1 MKALVVR
8 IWQQLLHDKRSLAI
22 MLLAPPVIMSLF
34 YVLLGT
40 SNYEPR
46 IGYYDVPPMLEPQL
60 SIVADAISVTNADER
75 TKLLLDGQYDA
86 VVYLEDEELHI
97 AVLETNSK
105 TGKAIRAI
113 QNTFTD
119 ASPIKIVTESMYG
132 SPDDSFFESM
142 AYVFL
147 AFGVFMFT
155 FVVSGMAI
163 GIDNFA
169 HQGALKV
176 GGDTIAVLG
185 SGADVCYPK
194 QHMKLYKE
202 ISDRGL
208 IISELPDGTEPMPFR
223 FPQRNR
229 IIAGISEAVVVVE
242 ARTGSGSLITA
253 EFANAQGKPVF
264 AVPGNITSQYSLGT
278 NKLIVEGA
286 QPLTVID
293 DMFHL
298 LGVSPRVDPDELEAL
313 GSDEREIYELVASI
327 GEIPLDLISAKTG
340 MDPFL
345 VNSVVSVLEIKG
357 YVDYSM
363 GKVIPLKF

>member
-1 MKALVVR
+1 MDDGSYPALLRYIDDPPERIYYKGDLDLLKKRCIAIVGSRRCSEYGKNVALKIAKA
-8 IWQQLLHDKRSLAI
+8 A
-22 MLLAPPVIMSLF
+22 
-34 YVLLGT
+34 
-40 SNYEPR
+40 
-46 IGYYDVPPMLEPQL
+46 
-60 SIVADAISVTNADER
+60 SIN
-75 TKLLLDGQYDA
+75 G
-86 VVYLEDEELHI
+86 
-97 AVLETNSK
+97 
-105 TGKAIRAI
+105 
-113 QNTFTD
+113 FC
-119 ASPIKIVTESMYG
+119 
-132 SPDDSFFESM
+132 
-142 AYVFL
+142 
-147 AFGVFMFT
+147 
-155 FVVSGMAI
+155 VVSGMAI

>member
-1 MKALVVR
+1 MTEYKGG
-8 IWQQLLHDKRSLAI
+8 
-22 MLLAPPVIMSLF
+22 M
-34 YVLLGT
+34 
-40 SNYEPR
+40 N
-46 IGYYDVPPMLEPQL
+46 L
-60 SIVADAISVTNADER
+60 SSKLNMITMDDLR
-75 TKLLLDGQYDA
+75 YPKLLKEISDPPEIIYYKGNTDL
-86 VVYLEDEELHI
+86 LNKRCI
-97 AVLETNSK
+97 AIVGSRRCSEY
-105 TGKAIRAI
+105 GKNVALKIAK
-113 QNTFTD
+113 Q
-119 ASPIKIVTESMYG
+119 ASING
-132 SPDDSFFESM
+132 FC
-142 AYVFL
+142 
-147 AFGVFMFT
+147 
-155 FVVSGMAI
+155 VVSGMAI

-185 SGADVCYPK
+185 SGVDVCYPK

-208 IISELPDGTEPMPFR
+208 IISELPYGTEPMPFS

-253 EFANAQGKPVF
+253 ELANTQGKLVF

-298 LGVSPRVDPDELEAL
+298 LGVSPKVDPEELEAL
-313 GSDEREIYELVASI
+313 GSDEREIYELVAGI

-357 YVDYSM
+357 YVDYNM
-363 GKVIPLKF
+363 GKVIPIKF

>member
-1 MKALVVR
+1 
-8 IWQQLLHDKRSLAI
+8 
-22 MLLAPPVIMSLF
+22 MSSKMNEINF
-34 YVLLGT
+34 
-40 SNYEPR
+40 
-46 IGYYDVPPMLEPQL
+46 D
-60 SIVADAISVTNADER
+60 
-75 TKLLLDGQYDA
+75 DGRYPEH
-86 VVYLEDEELHI
+86 L
-97 AVLETNSK
+97 
-105 TGKAIRAI
+105 RAI
-113 QNTFTD
+113 DEPPAKLYFKGNPSLLKKRCIAIVGSRRCSEYGKNVALKIAKA
-119 ASPIKIVTESMYG
+119 ASING
-132 SPDDSFFESM
+132 FC
-142 AYVFL
+142 
-147 AFGVFMFT
+147 
-155 FVVSGMAI
+155 VVSGMAI

-176 GGDTIAVLG
+176 GGSTIAVLG
-185 SGADVCYPK
+185 SGVDICYPK
-194 QHMKLYKE
+194 QHMKLYHD
-202 ISDRGL
+202 IADRGL

-253 EFANAQGKPVF
+253 EFANAQSKPVF

-298 LGVSPRVDPDELEAL
+298 LGVDPRVDPEELEAL
-313 GSDEREIYELVASI
+313 GSDERKIYELVAKI
-327 GEIPLDLISAKTG
+327 GEIPMDLISAKTG
-340 MDPFL
+340 MDPFM